1 MPNYRSPGVYVEEVE
16 AGARPIEGVGTA
28 IAAFVG
34 FTARGPR
41 NEPVRLANW
50 GQFTRV
56 FGDFVPGAY
65 LPLSVFHYFNN
76 GGGACYVVSVGSGAA
91 DPAGVPLAEL
101 TSATR
106 PGVITY
112 RVEAAD
118 PGTPVN
124 LAVEVTSAERAA
136 GDGSSTTGGAT
147 SGATS
152 GEPAAEPEAPGGTF
166 TVVVK
171 QDGRPVESFENLTAR
186 RGRRNVTTVVNEQ
199 SRFVRVREVDGVPVA
214 DRVPVVGEVVLRA
227 AEPAATPSAGS
238 EDYVGDVS
246 ARTGLG
252 GLTACDDVTIVAAP
266 DLMFC
271 YEQGQLDLNTVQAVQ
286 QAMIDHCENMA
297 DRMAILDP
305 PPGFNAQQIRD
316 WVREKARYDS
326 KFATIY
332 WPWVAVFDPVE
343 GRNRFIPPSGS
354 VAGVW
359 GRSDDSRGVHK
370 APANEIVRGAL
381 DLESNITRAE
391 HDALNPAGINVIR
404 AFPGR
409 GIRIWG
415 ARTLS
420 SDPAWRYV
428 NVRRLFN
435 YLEAS
440 ILGGTQWAVFE
451 PNDLELWQRLR
462 RTVGSFLL
470 RMWRD
475 GALFGA
481 TADQAFYVKCDEET
495 NPPEVVDAGQVVIE
509 IGVAPVKPAEFVV
522 FRIAQLSGGGGVD
535 E

>member
-16 AGARPIEGVGTA
+16 AGSRPIEGVGTA
-28 IAAFVG
+28 VAAFVG

-41 NEPVRLANW
+41 NEAVRLTSW
-50 GQFTRV
+50 GQFTRA

-76 GGGACYVVSVGSGAA
+76 GGGACYVVSVGSGGD
-91 DPAGVPLAEL
+91 DPTGVPLAEL

-118 PGTPVN
+118 RATRAS
-124 LAVEVTSAERAA
+124 LAVEVTSA
-136 GDGSSTTGGAT
+136 DQTGGRGSAPAT
-147 SGATS
+147 DGTPG
-152 GEPAAEPEAPGGTF
+152 GESPAEPETPDPTF

-171 QDGRPVESFENLTAR
+171 QDGRPVESFANLTTR
-186 RGRRNVTTVVNEQ
+186 RGRRNAVTVVNEQ
-199 SRFVRVREVDGVPVA
+199 SRLVRLREVDGVPVA
-214 DRVPVVGEVVLRA
+214 DRVPVAGEVLLRG
-227 AEPAATPSAGS
+227 AEPAPAPSAGS
-238 EDYVGDVS
+238 EDYVGDVT
-246 ARTGLG
+246 ARTGVG
-252 GLTACDDVTIVAAP
+252 GLTAYDDITMLAAP

-286 QAMIDHCENMA
+286 QAMIDHCENMG

-305 PPGFNAQQIRD
+305 PPGLNAQQIRD
-316 WVREKARYDS
+316 WVRERARYDS

-343 GRNRFIPPSGS
+343 GHNRFIPPSGP
-354 VAGVW
+354 VAGIW
-359 GRSDDSRGVHK
+359 GRSDDTRGVHK
-370 APANEIVRGAL
+370 APANEVVRGAL
-381 DLESNITRAE
+381 DLESNITRGE
-391 HDALNPAGINVIR
+391 HDSLNPAGINVIR

-409 GIRIWG
+409 GIRVWG

-462 RTVGSFLL
+462 RTVGAFLL

-481 TADQAFYVKCDEET
+481 TAEQAFYVKCDEET
-495 NPPEVVDAGQVVIE
+495 NPPEVVEAGQVVIE

-522 FRIAQLSGGGGVD
+522 FRIAQLGGGGGVD